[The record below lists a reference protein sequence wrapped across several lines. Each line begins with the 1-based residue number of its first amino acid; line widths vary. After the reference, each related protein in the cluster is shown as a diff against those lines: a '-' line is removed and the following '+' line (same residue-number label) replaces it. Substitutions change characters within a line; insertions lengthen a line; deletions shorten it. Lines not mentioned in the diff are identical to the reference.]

1 MSKKIKLLII
11 VLSMFFITA
20 CNNPVDKFVKDVK
33 KEVTSSIK
41 STSKES
47 VKESI
52 KYIHDNYEKKISKKF
67 VYHTLVLRKLC
78 DNSYF
83 ADNKIKR
90 LADASYEYMFRQ
102 SKGNKKELEDSL
114 DEVYEN
120 LDDEVEEFYN
130 LYQRLAIVEG
140 YLAKAKT
147 KLIIE
152 SEEKDF
158 ITNKKVVKAIDYT
171 RDYYN
176 EAFKNN
182 EIIERLSY
190 YSMYLETVGRKVNNN
205 NSVVKLGNEMKKYL
219 QEGTESRIEKIEKL
233 LEEIENNKDALIGE
247 FIKNN

>member
-1 MSKKIKLLII
+1 MKEVYI
-11 VLSMFFITA
+11 
-20 CNNPVDKFVKDVK
+20 K
-33 KEVTSSIK
+33 KEELNSWVA
-41 STSKES
+41 
-47 VKESI
+47 
-52 KYIHDNYEKKISKKF
+52 KYF
-67 VYHTLVLRKLC
+67 YHQDLITIDDLIC
-78 DNSYF
+78 C
-83 ADNKIKR
+83 I
-90 LADASYEYMFRQ
+90 
-102 SKGNKKELEDSL
+102 
-114 DEVYEN
+114 EN

-233 LEEIENNKDALIGE
+233 LEEIENNKDVLIGE
-247 FIKNN
+247 FIKSN